1 MFASLLR
8 WANTRRVTNRRTYP
22 ITTALAFI
30 WPFAR
35 DPDPVASVDKITV
48 QLFRQATQAVV
59 EQQFVQ
65 ADHLL
70 HELLHHLWLAHE
82 EGILDMDRY
91 MRHRARVCSEL
102 ANVNLLLA
110 RYSEAEQLI
119 KQTIRDCTALGVPLD
134 DAMIVELSLK
144 LALVFEQVGRM
155 EEAAMGF
162 VYCIRAQEKKLNGQ
176 MEDEQLAN
184 ERALLGMCHNY
195 YSKFL
200 FKVGRPTSA
209 LDHAK
214 LGLRL
219 AEQLYGADHP
229 NSLHLLCDIAVI
241 LIELKQLDEARKELN
256 QARCTVETQLSK
268 SSGQTL
274 DELRLCLAHILL
286 QCVVLEAVDG
296 QISTANQLISQLDQL
311 LQCVKPTDRF
321 LQQLKEYRTT
331 FGLER

>member
-1 MFASLLR
+1 MFASFHR
-8 WANTRRVTNRRTYP
+8 WATTRQVTNRRAYP

-35 DPDPVASVDKITV
+35 DSDPAVSVDKITV

-59 EQQFVQ
+59 EQQFVE
-65 ADHLL
+65 ADRLL
-70 HELLHHLWLAHE
+70 HELLHHLWVAHA
-82 EGILDMDRY
+82 EGILDVDRY
-91 MRHRARVCSEL
+91 VRHRARVCSEL

-119 KQTIRDCTALGVPLD
+119 KQTIQDCTALGVSLD

-144 LALVFEQVGRM
+144 LALVFEHVGRM

-162 VYCIRAQEKKLNGQ
+162 VYCIRAQEKKLNNPI
-176 MEDEQLAN
+176 EDEQLVN

-200 FKVGRPTSA
+200 FNVGRYTSA

-219 AEQLYGADHP
+219 AEQLYGTDHP

-241 LIELKQLDEARKELN
+241 LIELKQLDEARKELD
-256 QARCTVETQLSK
+256 QARCIVETQLGK
-268 SSGQTL
+268 SSCQNS
-274 DELRLCLAHILL
+274 DELRLCLTHILL
-286 QCVVLEAVDG
+286 QRVALEAVDG
-296 QISTANQLISQLDQL
+296 QISVANQLTNQLDQL
-311 LQCVKPTDRF
+311 LQSVKVTDRF
-321 LQQLKEYRTT
+321 LQQLEEYRAT